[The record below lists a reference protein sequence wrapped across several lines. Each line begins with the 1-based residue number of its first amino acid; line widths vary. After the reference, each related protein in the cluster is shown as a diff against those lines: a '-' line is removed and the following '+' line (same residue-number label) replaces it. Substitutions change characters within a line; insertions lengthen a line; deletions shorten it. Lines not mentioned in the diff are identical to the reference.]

1 MKNAAHYM
9 QAAIDRAAM
18 REAEIRARDGKRIF
32 AGHASGCVD
41 TPKGKIMVN
50 FVVAQGVSTLLPQHM
65 RQTWTL
71 EGKRISRDKLIAE
84 LS

>member
-9 QAAIDRAAM
+9 QAAIDHAAT
-18 REAEIRARDGKRIF
+18 REAEIRRDGKRIF
-32 AGHASGCVD
+32 AGHASGWAD
-41 TPKGKIMVN
+41 TPKGKITVN
-50 FVVAQGVSTLLPQHM
+50 FVVAQGVSTYLPQHM

-71 EGKRISRDKLIAE
+71 EGKRISRDKLIAK